1 MKTSAK
7 KSMRIKNAVRLT
19 DLKWLNL
26 FNIEVVDFAG
36 SDRKWQVA
44 SRRKE
49 PKCTTGRFD
58 KPDAVVIVPFHTGRG
73 KIVITREYR
82 VSLAGD
88 EYGFPAVIR
97 SKSMG

>member
-1 MKTSAK
+1 
-7 KSMRIKNAVRLT
+7 
-19 DLKWLNL
+19 
-26 FNIEVVDFAG
+26 
-36 SDRKWQVA
+36 
-44 SRRKE
+44 
-49 PKCTTGRFD
+49 
-58 KPDAVVIVPFHTGRG
+58 VVIVPFHTGRG